1 DQVTAEQRVEE
12 GLQVGRRG
20 GHLARG
26 PVEGD
31 VLVGDVD
38 GRAVVQGGRGADR
51 RGGQSG
57 VVGEGGAGQVE
68 RVEDAA
74 PDDGVVRPAR
84 DRLDEAAGHDV
95 VGVRVAEV
103 GAGREVRVVAKG
115 LGEELVGRVRGEA
128 GVTAPAVGGPAV
140 TLHVV
145 VQPAGVVEHLA
156 HGDGVAAGHDA
167 GEVPLD
173 GCVEVDAALVDELED
188 RGRDEGLRDAA
199 D

>member
-1 DQVTAEQRVEE
+1 GQGLVADQVTAEQRVEE

-51 RGGQSG
+51 RGGQPGVAGGGGAGQGERVEDAGREGGVLVGGVDGRAVVPGGRGAGRRGGQPG

-103 GAGREVRVVAKG
+103 GAGREVRV
-115 LGEELVGRVRGEA
+115 
-128 GVTAPAVGGPAV
+128 
-140 TLHVV
+140 
-145 VQPAGVVEHLA
+145 
-156 HGDGVAAGHDA
+156 
-167 GEVPLD
+167 
-173 GCVEVDAALVDELED
+173 
-188 RGRDEGLRDAA
+188 
-199 D
+199 